1 MKVYT
6 AGKIWHAPK
15 FQYLRDVLGYDVNA
29 RWIDLEDSNWI
40 VRKRKDILW
49 QICYEDVRDCKDTIV
64 SFSAETKKMNADLKK
79 FLFKNLYKH
88 EDVMVMTRNA
98 DKIISE
104 LFAAYKDNISLIP
117 NQFRAYNI
125 QKIQSE
131 KKFRLISD
139 YISGMTDRFA
149 EKEHKKL

>member
-1 MKVYT
+1 MRIK
-6 AGKIWHAPK
+6 
-15 FQYLRDVLGYDVNA
+15 L
-29 RWIDLEDSNWI
+29 
-40 VRKRKDILW
+40 
-49 QICYEDVRDCKDTIV
+49 
-64 SFSAETKKMNADLKK
+64 
-79 FLFKNLYKH
+79 FLNFLQH
-88 EDVMVMTRNA
+88 
-98 DKIISE
+98 IQ
-104 LFAAYKDNISLIP
+104 DNISLIP

>member
-1 MKVYT
+1 MMY
-6 AGKIWHAPK
+6 I
-15 FQYLRDVLGYDVNA
+15 
-29 RWIDLEDSNWI
+29 
-40 VRKRKDILW
+40 
-49 QICYEDVRDCKDTIV
+49 
-64 SFSAETKKMNADLKK
+64 LKK
-79 FLFKNLYKH
+79 ITMRKILLILF
-88 EDVMVMTRNA
+88 
-98 DKIISE
+98 
-104 LFAAYKDNISLIP
+104 ISLIP